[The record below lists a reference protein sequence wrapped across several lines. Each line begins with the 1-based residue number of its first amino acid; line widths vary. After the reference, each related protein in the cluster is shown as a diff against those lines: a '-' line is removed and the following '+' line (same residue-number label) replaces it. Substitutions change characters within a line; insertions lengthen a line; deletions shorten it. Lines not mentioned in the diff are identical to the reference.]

1 MCVTNNSKVI
11 IECPSCGSKN
21 RVPVSMCN
29 DLGAGKC
36 GKCKSPL
43 GEKEGW
49 LQRVVGG
56 NMIVSSAVLFV
67 YMFVIGDV
75 VKFLDIPYGDKI
87 TTILM
92 VLTFPMIVLVWFMAG
107 FHSSFLE
114 KKRNEKKQGYFPPDW
129 EGDFSIGRKT
139 ATSNYFQ
146 KSQNN
151 DDDYFDDDFWKNKH
165 SFDPVENMN
174 VTGHY

>member
-49 LQRVVGG
+49 FQRVVGG
-56 NMIVSSAVLFV
+56 NTGLSFVFIFVFLEGSFFVEFPRKYDYIETVLLV
-67 YMFVIGDV
+67 
-75 VKFLDIPYGDKI
+75 
-87 TTILM
+87 M
-92 VLTFPMIVLVWFMAG
+92 VFPMMVYVQYLSYL
-107 FHSSFLE
+107 HSSFLE
-114 KKRNEKKQGYFPPDW
+114 RKYKERSQGYFPPDW
-129 EGDFSIGRKT
+129 EGDFSIGRKIVN
-139 ATSNYFQ
+139 SNSFQ
-146 KSQNN
+146 KSPN
-151 DDDYFDDDFWKNKH
+151 DDDFDDDFWKNKY
-165 SFDPVENMN
+165 SSDPFENMSA
-174 VTGHY
+174 TGHY